1 MPDLTLGDLRR
12 ATAKLPDSTPVL
24 GADPESVRPVGEPIV
39 WEGALYLPVLAPS
52 GAVSNR
58 VGMLM
63 RLADEELGLRLHVED
78 ES

>member
-1 MPDLTLGDLRR
+1 MYDTTVGDLRR
-12 ATAKLPDSTPVL
+12 AIAELPDSTLVHA
-24 GADPESVRPVGEPIV
+24 ADPERVHFVGPPIV
-39 WEGALYLPVLAPS
+39 WGGALYLPVLAPS
-52 GAVSNR
+52 GAVPNR